1 MPALGNSQ
9 TTFYQRIKA
18 FKLGIHEA
26 EIKAFKLGIHEA
38 EEQKKGVDGSDAG
51 ESEQKGSSVEQK
63 KISEGG
69 HSFKGVGKEVEREFQ
84 ESYHSLVAK
93 FQKQNSKVGNV
104 FEEIGE
110 AVKSFEGGVQRMEQ
124 SFCNRIFEFFNGRPD
139 FEGSELNGV
148 MKTMWKQRWLPLI
161 FMRNIG
167 KFNVDGPLPF
177 ATRLYNDRLK
187 TRESFSDSLPPPGSD
202 GVDGL
207 AMNAPGKDNNI
218 IYVDVSADTKY
229 VLFASNKKIEL
240 KRVDDYTTVWSVE
253 SKNQERIIDVAYR
266 MKVMV
271 SGQIFSDVRFEAYT
285 DLQFYML

>member
-1 MPALGNSQ
+1 MSALGNSQ

-26 EIKAFKLGIHEA
+26 E
-38 EEQKKGVDGSDAG
+38 EQ
-51 ESEQKGSSVEQK
+51 
-63 KISEGG
+63 IG

-139 FEGSELNGV
+139 FEESELNDV
-148 MKTMWKQRWLPLI
+148 AKKMWKQRWLPLI

-167 KFNVDGPLPF
+167 KFNFVG
-177 ATRLYNDRLK
+177 
-187 TRESFSDSLPPPGSD
+187 
-202 GVDGL
+202 
-207 AMNAPGKDNNI
+207 I
-218 IYVDVSADTKY
+218 
-229 VLFASNKKIEL
+229 
-240 KRVDDYTTVWSVE
+240 
-253 SKNQERIIDVAYR
+253 
-266 MKVMV
+266 
-271 SGQIFSDVRFEAYT
+271 
-285 DLQFYML
+285 

>member
-9 TTFYQRIKA
+9 TTFYQR
-18 FKLGIHEA
+18 
-26 EIKAFKLGIHEA
+26 IKAFKLGIHEA

-139 FEGSELNGV
+139 FEESELNDV
-148 MKTMWKQRWLPLI
+148 MKKMWKQRWLPLI

-167 KFNVDGPLPF
+167 KFNFGEPLTF
-177 ATRLYNDRLK
+177 ATRLYKDRLK
-187 TRESFSDSLPPPGSD
+187 TKGESFSDSLPPPGSD

-285 DLQFYML
+285 DLQSYML